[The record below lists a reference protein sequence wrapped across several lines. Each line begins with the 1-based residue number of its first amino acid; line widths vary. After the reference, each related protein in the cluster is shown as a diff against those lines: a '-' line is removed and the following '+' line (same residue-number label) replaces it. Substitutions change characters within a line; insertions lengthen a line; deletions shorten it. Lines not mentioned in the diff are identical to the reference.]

1 MVYSLYLV
9 ITKGG
14 PYDEWNYVVRAK
26 STDDAVL
33 KVRMAGDQRA
43 LLSSTEL
50 DFKGPIIVSIH
61 TGD

>member
-1 MVYSLYLV
+1 MTYNLYLV
-9 ITKGG
+9 VTGE
-14 PYDEWNYVVRAK
+14 PFDEMNYVVKAK
-26 STDDAVL
+26 SKDDAVL
-33 KVRMAGDQRA
+33 KVRMAGDQKA